1 MNWFYFLNYRGGAI
15 YQYNEHRKKQLGKA
29 KAPFPFF
36 MIQHP
41 VEVCLLYTMSVQ
53 MIATRSENL
62 LVLTNDTTTMFHRIT
77 RRTSERGNRGQI
89 VAMRLTK

>member
-15 YQYNEHRKKQLGKA
+15 YQYNEHRKKQFEKA

-53 MIATRSENL
+53 TIPTGRESL
-62 LVLTNDTTTMFHRIT
+62 LVLIRDTTTMFHRIT
-77 RRTSERGNRGQI
+77 GRTSERGNRG
-89 VAMRLTK
+89 